1 MRYLADGDRER
12 SMESEMVGGA
22 GGGGARPAR
31 SRWEP
36 LLALD
41 CGVFRGCCLWFLVAF
56 VSKMGVSKMSKGAG
70 YRLLGGVGGWR
81 SNPRT
86 ALTRY
91 QIN

>member
-1 MRYLADGDRER
+1 
-12 SMESEMVGGA
+12 MESGAVGGA
-22 GGGGARPAR
+22 GGGGARPVQ

-56 VSKMGVSKMSKGAG
+56 VSKIRVSKMSNRGR
-70 YRLLGGVGGWR
+70 YRLLGGVGGGL